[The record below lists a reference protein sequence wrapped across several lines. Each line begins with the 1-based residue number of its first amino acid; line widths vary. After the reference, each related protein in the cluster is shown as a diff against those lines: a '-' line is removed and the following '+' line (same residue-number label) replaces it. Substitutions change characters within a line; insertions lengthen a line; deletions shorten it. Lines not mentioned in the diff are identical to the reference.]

1 MSYPLSEA
9 LGAKLK
15 ARSWSLALAESCTG
29 GQLAQAIT
37 AVPGSSA
44 WFDCG
49 VVSYSNHSKTALL
62 GIDPNLLERYGA
74 VSSEVAIAMAEG
86 ILQRSQAQLALA
98 ITGIAGPEGGS
109 LEKPVGLVHFALAQV
124 KLPTQAREQRF
135 QGDRSA
141 IRTQAVEYALA
152 WLLAL

>member
-1 MSYPLSEA
+1 MSYSLSEA
-9 LGAKLK
+9 LGVKLK

-49 VVSYSNHSKTALL
+49 VVSYSNHSKVALL
-62 GIDPNLLERYGA
+62 GIDLKLLERYGA
-74 VSSEVAIAMAEG
+74 VSPEVAMAMAEG
-86 ILQRSQAQLALA
+86 MLQRSQAQLALA

-124 KLPTQAREQRF
+124 KLPTQAREQHF
-135 QGDRSA
+135 QGDRPA